1 MSNERENFNGSL
13 KFVDYDISGNYL
25 RAYYDADG
33 KLVFVLDFAIS
44 DTKPN
49 VLLVI
54 NPVGIRKWDDI
65 LTNDYGVDLEDV
77 RPKKDNKYQKLDIEY
92 SGLGVYDALFRAY
105 VAGNGID
112 GAIGKLVVFRNM
124 ASRNAA
130 FERLGA
136 ADVMAKNARE
146 TIEKTKE
153 TIKELQERLK
163 NLRAKLATQ
172 RKDIGKEPT
181 KQSASKI
188 LRTEAQIDAI
198 NEKMARAKKRLAS
211 AQRRLVAA
219 EDDADVARDILDAL
233 LADDTGIDNATDDV
247 ALPAMPASTD
257 VVVSEPAPV
266 PMNVVPEFT
275 DLTTETK
282 AEDMADE
289 EVKPLFDEDPEIL
302 DEDIAFKPIDFNA
315 NKTTQTAPV
324 VTEKK
329 TETVQP
335 LSFVPP
341 VGAMQGNATIS
352 APATA
357 DEPVLNSLTTVPA
370 EQIDSELMSTID
382 IPGFS
387 DVPDIPTENNYIETE
402 EKADV
407 TAPVAPVPGY
417 AEPTVQEIVEESVPT
432 PMPEIEVSPT
442 TPETRPVS
450 PITGVT
456 SPVTAVRRKPTMLYY
471 ILLIVLIVLSVFT
484 LWFYQKSAPDTA
496 MPVLEAQV
504 EAVEEKSDVTAEQAD
519 TKETEDV
526 AEEKTDEP
534 SPFIDLTVV
543 DNDSSDNDVDV
554 QEADAVEPVADEAEE
569 KTEIED
575 ATPIVEPSAEEV
587 AAVSSDDVDFDAAVF
602 PDIEPVAVQVAPEPV
617 KSVEDVVAESENS
630 ESPFLSDEV
639 VAPAE
644 TKSVAEIIA
653 AKPVYNVSQQE
664 NMFVADDEYET
675 DATDVV
681 AEEVVIDAPVVD
693 YSEPMVVGATEIVEE
708 EQQMCSDGNAPDM
721 NGCCAGENFMD
732 GLCCAEGTGECF
744 EPMI

>member
-25 RAYYDADG
+25 RAYYDADD
-33 KLVFVLDFAIS
+33 KLVFVLDFAVS
-44 DTKPN
+44 ATKPN

-92 SGLGVYDALFRAY
+92 SGLGVYDALIRAY
-105 VAGNGID
+105 VAGDGVD
-112 GAIGKLVVFRNM
+112 GATEKLQAFRNM

-163 NLRAKLATQ
+163 NLRTKLSAQ

-188 LRTEAQIDAI
+188 LRTEAQIDAV

-211 AQRRLVAA
+211 AQRRLIAA
-219 EDDADVARDILDAL
+219 EDDADVARGILDAL
-233 LADDTGIDNATDDV
+233 LGDADVNDDQVV

-257 VVVSEPAPV
+257 VAVTEPAPV

-302 DEDIAFKPIDFNA
+302 DENIAFKPIDFNA
-315 NKTTQTAPV
+315 NKETQVAPV
-324 VTEKK
+324 VAEEK
-329 TETVQP
+329 TEMVQP

-341 VGAMQGNATIS
+341 VDVAKEEVP
-352 APATA
+352 APAPA
-357 DEPVLNSLTTVPA
+357 AEPAPVLDSLTTVPA
-370 EQIDSELMSTID
+370 EQIDSELMATID

-387 DVPDIPTENNYIETE
+387 DVPDVSSQSSYEVTE
-402 EKADV
+402 EKPV
-407 TAPVAPVPGY
+407 ETEPVVPVAPVAEY

-432 PMPEIEVSPT
+432 PMPEIEEAPT
-442 TPETRPVS
+442 APETRPVS
-450 PITGVT
+450 PITGAT

-471 ILLIVLIVLSVFT
+471 ILLIILIVLSVFT

-496 MPVLEAQV
+496 MPVLDVQV
-504 EAVEEKSDVTAEQAD
+504 AVAEEKSEDVTADAD
-519 TKETEDV
+519 KADEKEAEAV
-526 AEEKTDEP
+526 AEEKTDVP

-543 DNDSSDNDVDV
+543 DDDSTEKETEV
-554 QEADAVEPVADEAEE
+554 QEAVAVEPVVEE
-569 KTEIED
+569 T
-575 ATPIVEPSAEEV
+575 EEV
-587 AAVSSDDVDFDAAVF
+587 DVTPVVEELADVEINDIDIDAAVF
-602 PDIEPVAVQVAPEPV
+602 PDIEPVAVQVAPEPE
-617 KSVEDVVAESENS
+617 KDIEESVVAEE
-630 ESPFLSDEV
+630 ETATDSPFLSDEV

-644 TKSVAEIIA
+644 TKSVADIIA
-653 AKPVYNVSQQE
+653 VKPVYNVSQQE
-664 NMFVADDEYET
+664 KMFVADEEYET
-675 DATDVV
+675 DA
-681 AEEVVIDAPVVD
+681 EEVVEEEVDVDAPVVE
-693 YSEPMVVGATEIVEE
+693 YSEPAIVGAAEILEE

-732 GLCCAEGTGECF
+732 GLCCAESTGECF
-744 EPMI
+744 EPMK